1 MGLFNNYLSSL
12 GSGQQGSLPPYG
24 AMPQQTATSPYWPSS
39 HKHSGGCPGN
49 SEYTD
54 DYILKTQIV
63 PPVCPSCP
71 SCGTGSGVCTNCG
84 GNGGSGTKTT
94 NGKTMVSGE
103 EKQTMYD
110 KLTDEHSFFG
120 EGTPTTGKKDANGN
134 DVQWKSDISK
144 GTFSSNA
151 DPNTLAGGLV
161 LSQYSLVAGLEEGAY
176 TAADVAKSGLGTIGG
191 AIKDVTGTVG
201 GVANNAITGVTGL
214 AKNNQGSSGM
224 AAAAAAT
231 GPSVAASSA
240 GTAGGPSPTMS
251 GRAGPGSNGPV
262 GTRGPGSGSGGVSY
276 TGPQSIDQYSY
287 YGTLPAKAAGNY
299 MPVTADF
306 STFRK

>member
-1 MGLFNNYLSSL
+1 
-12 GSGQQGSLPPYG
+12 
-24 AMPQQTATSPYWPSS
+24 
-39 HKHSGGCPGN
+39 
-49 SEYTD
+49 
-54 DYILKTQIV
+54 
-63 PPVCPSCP
+63 
-71 SCGTGSGVCTNCG
+71 
-84 GNGGSGTKTT
+84 
-94 NGKTMVSGE
+94 MVSGE

-161 LSQYSLVAGLEEGAY
+161 LSQYSLVAGLDEGAY

-224 AAAAAAT
+224 SAAAT

-251 GRAGPGSNGPV
+251 GTAGPGSNGPA